1 MTPDD
6 APATDGS
13 SRLLAF
19 LRQPLTRVQA
29 LVGISAG
36 SLTIAGTLA
45 SFLGLSTAS
54 AARQG
59 ELVAFVQDVRSR
71 RPVAEATVEILNR
84 EAAVVTTLVT
94 DGEGRVHSVLRE
106 GQYRVQIH
114 RDGFT
119 PASRPVEVQGG
130 RRTDVR
136 VALAPRA
143 APVAAVG
150 TRKSTE
156 PGTIRRFFQNLG
168 L

>member
-1 MTPDD
+1 VNPDD
-6 APATDGS
+6 APTTDAP

-54 AARQG
+54 AGRQG
-59 ELVAFVQDVRSR
+59 ELVALVEDVRSR

-84 EAAVVTTLVT
+84 EAAVVATLVT
-94 DGEGRVHSVLRE
+94 DGGGRIHTVLRE
-106 GQYRVQIH
+106 GRYRVQIR

-119 PASRPVEVQGG
+119 AASRPVEVQGG

-143 APVAAVG
+143 APVTAA
-150 TRKSTE
+150 TARKSNE
-156 PGTIRRFFQNLG
+156 PGPIRRFFQNLG